1 MNVQDSDFYKEL
13 LEVFILEG
21 QEHIDTMKRC
31 LQELEQKNESD
42 DTKGVYEEIKRAAHS
57 LKGAARTVGF
67 ENLESVGYGFEKLF
81 GRMGGADIMISEEIA
96 KNLKSAFDALEKM
109 IIALKENGKES
120 VDNHEALSLIEKV
133 ENIIS

>member
-42 DTKGVYEEIKRAAHS
+42 DTKEVYEEIKRAAHS

-81 GRMGGADIMISEEIA
+81 GRMGGSDMMISEEIA

-109 IIALKENGKES
+109 VIALRY
-120 VDNHEALSLIEKV
+120 
-133 ENIIS
+133 

>member
-81 GRMGGADIMISEEIA
+81 GRMGGSNIMISEEIA